1 MSGSRWERFA
11 PLTGVIFF
19 ILIAVT
25 FALSSDTPDA
35 NDSTGD
41 VVSFWSAH
49 DSRLILASVLGTLA
63 VIFLVWFGASLR
75 SALVRAEAGE
85 GRLSMLAFAGILV
98 IAITGGIG
106 SSLQFAVADSV
117 GDVPAGVTQAL
128 SVLSS
133 DFFLPFVA
141 GVALLMFASGLCVL
155 RFGGLPRWLGWAA
168 IVIGIA
174 AVAGPVG
181 FVGFLASLVWVLVA
195 SVILYIRGAQ
205 ATTPGAPSGT

>member
-1 MSGSRWERFA
+1 MTRPA
-11 PLTGVIFF
+11 T
-19 ILIAVT
+19 
-25 FALSSDTPDA
+25 SSPI
-35 NDSTGD
+35 
-41 VVSFWSAH
+41 WSAH
-49 DSRLILASVLGTLA
+49 DSRLIIASVLGTLA
-63 VIFLVWFGASLR
+63 VIFLVWFGGSLR
-75 SALVRAEAGE
+75 SALLRAEAGE

-133 DFFLPFVA
+133 DFFLPFLA
-141 GVALLMFASGLCVL
+141 GVAIVMFASGFCVL

-174 AVAGPVG
+174 SVAGPVAFFG
-181 FVGFLASLVWVLVA
+181 FIASFVWVLVV
-195 SVILYIRGAQ
+195 SVTLYIRGAQ
-205 ATTPGAPSGT
+205 ATTPGAPSST